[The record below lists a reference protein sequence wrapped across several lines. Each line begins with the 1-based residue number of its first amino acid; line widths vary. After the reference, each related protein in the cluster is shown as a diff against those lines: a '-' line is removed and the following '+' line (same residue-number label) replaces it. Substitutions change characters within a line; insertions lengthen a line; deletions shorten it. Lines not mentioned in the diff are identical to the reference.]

1 MRIARVRRGA
11 IIRGVLERA
20 RTFGKIR
27 SMSAIHALDGS
38 PYTMSGIRSAWK
50 RAVARARTSYLK
62 ACETR
67 GENPIDTMFVG
78 ITIKD
83 LRPKAFT
90 DEEAAGYDIQELK
103 TAAAHSSV
111 TTIEGYLKPRSG
123 AGLRE
128 ALRSP
133 TALPLPSRFPQP
145 GAVVIPRCCDSPRR
159 GRPVGPADH
168 RAARSPRLTVTD
180 QVTARAGVSPVES
193 RC

>member
-1 MRIARVRRGA
+1 M
-11 IIRGVLERA
+11 
-20 RTFGKIR
+20 
-27 SMSAIHALDGS
+27 IHALDGS

-50 RAVARARTSYLK
+50 RAVARARSSCLK

-67 GENPIDTMFVG
+67 GENPIDTMLVG

-145 GAVVIPRCCDSPRR
+145 GAVVIPRCCDSPPR

-180 QVTARAGVSPVES
+180 QVTARAGVSLVES